1 MEINPQVISE
11 YCADHSTR
19 PSVLCDELEKF
30 TKENVAMSVM
40 LSGPVVGSF
49 LGFMVSLLKA
59 KRVLEIG
66 TYTGYSALC
75 MAERLPA
82 HGRLI
87 SVDINVETAQI
98 AKKYWSRSFAGSR
111 IEQQIGDATR
121 LIPLIEGPF
130 DFVFIDAD
138 KAGYKTY
145 LDLVSQKLSHQAVI
159 VADNAL
165 YDGEVL
171 DPKTASPN
179 GKELAAFNDYV
190 RDHKLFESVLLPVR
204 DGLQVIKRR
213 T

>member
-1 MEINPQVISE
+1 MEINPDIISE
-11 YCADHSTR
+11 YCAHHSTR
-19 PSVLCDELEKF
+19 PSSLCDELEAF

-59 KRVLEIG
+59 KTVIEIG

-75 MAERLPA
+75 MAERLPSD
-82 HGRLI
+82 GRLI
-87 SVDINVETAQI
+87 SVDINEETVRI
-98 AKKYWSRSFAGSR
+98 AKRFWARSKFGSQ
-111 IEQQIGDATR
+111 IESQIGDATR
-121 LIPLIEGPF
+121 LIPLINGPV

-138 KAGYKTY
+138 KAGYRTY
-145 LDLVSQKLSHQAVI
+145 LDLVSQKLSDHGVI

-165 YDGEVL
+165 YSGEVL
-171 DPKTASPN
+171 NPGMASPG
-179 GKELAAFNDYV
+179 GKALADFNDYV
-190 RDHKLFESVLLPVR
+190 INHSLFESVLLPVR